1 MSRIHEALKKAE
13 QERASAPVGD
23 LATISSVE
31 SHIPVGATTVGSGAA
46 PRDYMPRTDAASSS
60 DYLRFDDLRKRC
72 AHPTWHLDPNVNVFI
87 NSALTAHGAE
97 QFRTLRSRLYQ
108 MRGAQALKT
117 LLVTS
122 SVPAEGKTFVTNN
135 LAQSIVRQPDRRV
148 LIIDADLRCSRLH
161 VPLGAP
167 ASPGLTDYLKGE
179 ADEASIIQ
187 NGFDGNLCFIPGG
200 TESSHPSELLSNG
213 RLKALIA
220 RMAPV
225 FDWVILDSPPL
236 LPVAD
241 SSFLADLV
249 DGGAAGRAGGRDAH
263 GDRAAIL
270 PGVAGPK
277 RRWGG
282 SERSRSRTS
291 LWFVLLVGLRIRL
304 WIRKRRSGEGRTCP
318 VGALPRLIRV
328 SYGCPAGIRPDW
340 ELATLGLCFL
350 IFTARK
356 RIAPPG

>member
-13 QERASAPVGD
+13 QERASAPSSEMS
-23 LATISSVE
+23 TISSVE
-31 SHIPVGATTVGSGAA
+31 SHMPGGEANSASRAV
-46 PRDYMPRTDAASSS
+46 PREYMARAEEANGVSS
-60 DYLRFDDLRKRC
+60 DYLRFDDLRKKC
-72 AHPTWHLDPNVNVFI
+72 AHPDWHLDPNVNVFM

-108 MRGAQALKT
+108 MRSAQPLKT

-135 LAQSIVRQPDRRV
+135 LAQGIVRQPDRRV

-167 ASPGLTDYLKGE
+167 SSPGLTEYLKGE

-213 RLKALIA
+213 RLKALLA

-241 SSFLADLV
+241 SSFLADMV
-249 DGGAAGRAGGRDAH
+249 DG
-263 GDRAAIL
+263 
-270 PGVAGPK
+270 
-277 RRWGG
+277 
-282 SERSRSRTS
+282 
-291 LWFVLLVGLRIRL
+291 VLLVVRAGVTPMATAQ
-304 WIRKRRSGEGRTCP
+304 RSCQELQGRNVVGVVLNAVNPAQAYGSYYSSAYGYGYGYGYGSNDQAKGE
-318 VGALPRLIRV
+318 RV
-328 SYGCPAGIRPDW
+328 Q
-340 ELATLGLCFL
+340 
-350 IFTARK
+350 
-356 RIAPPG
+356 